1 MSNITIRNTT
11 SIPSLVIVTRSGT
24 LTGRLPVNARGTVT
38 MPTSNSYTVE
48 ASVTM
53 DDGNTFTSG
62 PVSFSNNSQDLTA
75 EVKQENGTFVF
86 RLVPAA
92 GTNPAGINLHNHT
105 KYPVTF
111 AASMDNNPL
120 SAITVA
126 DAYNR
131 GFMSTRQHY
140 SFKSIVDGVTSEVIE
155 TTNVDAIVDIY
166 QDNEQVADFAGYSL
180 RFAS

>member
-11 SIPSLVIVTRSGT
+11 PLPGLVLVTLSGT

-38 MPTSNSYTVE
+38 MPTSNSYTVD

-62 PVSFSNNSQDLTA
+62 PVSFTSNSQDLTA
-75 EVKQENGTFVF
+75 EVTQENGTFVF
-86 RLVPAA
+86 RLVPTA
-92 GTNPAGINLHNHT
+92 GTNPSGINLHNHT

-120 SAITVA
+120 SSVTVV

-140 SFKSIVDGVTSEVIE
+140 SFKSIVDGVTSQLIE
-155 TTNVDAIVDIY
+155 TTNVDAIVEVY

-180 RFAS
+180 RFAN